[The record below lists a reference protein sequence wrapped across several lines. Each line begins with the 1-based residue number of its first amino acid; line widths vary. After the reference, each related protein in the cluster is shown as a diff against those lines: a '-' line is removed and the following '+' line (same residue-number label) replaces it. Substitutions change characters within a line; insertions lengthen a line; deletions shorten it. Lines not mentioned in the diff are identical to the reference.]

1 MEVRERFGE
10 AVFEDGV
17 VRCGVV
23 DVALEELLVLLL
35 LLAQLD
41 TVATTT
47 TTTTTSRLLA
57 SPPCDGG
64 QTWPDTLTSPT
75 FRQALSDNT
84 GGESK
89 IIQ

>member
-1 MEVRERFGE
+1 M
-10 AVFEDGV
+10 

-41 TVATTT
+41 TVA